1 VSAGRAARG
10 FTLLEA
16 MVAMAILALSLTAAF
31 EVVGGAMQNHMR
43 ARRLE
48 TATFLA
54 RGKLVEV
61 EAKYEEDGF
70 RDFDQAEDGTF
81 DEAGHPEIRWEVKIT
96 KPAVALGA
104 EGVLKALTG
113 VEGGL
118 DGLLGLA
125 GGGAAGKD
133 GGAGGP
139 AAALAASPMAAAAK
153 GMIEQQ
159 LTALGEEMKKGVRQ
173 VRLTVAWKDGK
184 ADESF
189 SLVTYMVVLVPG
201 SQRVEAAPMA
211 APIPGL
217 PAAAPGLPPPA
228 SGFTPPG
235 RRTPQPGGLQ

>member
-1 VSAGRAARG
+1 MSPRRAARG

-54 RGKLVEV
+54 RGKLVELT
-61 EAKYEEDGF
+61 AKYEEDGF

-81 DEAGHPEIRWEVKIT
+81 EDAGHPEIRWELKIT
-96 KPAVALGA
+96 KPTVALGA

-125 GGGAAGKD
+125 GGGAAAGQGGGQG
-133 GGAGGP
+133 GGA
-139 AAALAASPMAAAAK
+139 AAALANSPMAAAAK

-173 VRLTVAWKDGK
+173 VRLTTSWKDGK
-184 ADESF
+184 AEESF
-189 SLVTYMVVLVPG
+189 SVVTYMVVLVPG
-201 SQRVEAAPMA
+201 SQRVEAVVPVT
-211 APIPGL
+211 
-217 PAAAPGLPPPA
+217 PAGIPGLPPPA
-228 SGFTPPG
+228 NPGFLSPADRLRAQRQG
-235 RRTPQPGGLQ
+235 AFQ